1 MLLDSEL
8 DKCMKQQGRPKTLIR
23 SSTLTTISEEA
34 WLRPILT
41 GTSYQVFRLAFH
53 PYTHVTQLN
62 RRETASAL
70 HDILLSLQPAQA

>member
-8 DKCMKQQGRPKTLIR
+8 DKRMKQQCRPKTLIR
-23 SSTLTTISEEA
+23 SSTPTTISTEA

-53 PYTHVTQLN
+53 PYTHVTQVD
-62 RRETASAL
+62 RYDTA
-70 HDILLSLQPAQA
+70 